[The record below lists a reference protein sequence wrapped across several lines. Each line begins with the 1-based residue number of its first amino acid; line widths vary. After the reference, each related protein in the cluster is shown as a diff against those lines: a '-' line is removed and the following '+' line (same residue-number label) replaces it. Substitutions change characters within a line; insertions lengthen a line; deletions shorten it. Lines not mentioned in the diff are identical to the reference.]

1 MGPKSPKTK
10 TQVPRAMRGER
21 ERERL
26 KGQEATANEET
37 RGKGVKKEGGD
48 LEIGAKSQERTRAK
62 SQGTEAYES
71 QAPTA
76 TSQSQK
82 LFIRGGKREK
92 GKRLELRVSVRV
104 KG

>member
-10 TQVPRAMRGER
+10 TQVPRAMRGGG

-26 KGQEATANEET
+26 KGQKARANEET
-37 RGKGVKKEGGD
+37 RGKGVKEEGGD
-48 LEIGAKSQERTRAK
+48 LEIGAESQERTRAK
-62 SQGTEAYES
+62 SQETEAYES

-76 TSQSQK
+76 ISQSQR
-82 LFIRGGKREK
+82 LFTRREK
-92 GKRLELRVSVRV
+92 KE